1 MPEYETYSVEI
12 TQQTGTIV
20 PLQLKHLGIDK
31 EYKEVVGGIV
41 EDVREMYDA
50 TTAWYLM
57 VPCFLFCTVP
67 YMMAKAISLNKKL
80 RTSMQEKCEKANASP
95 NVSGRAQFTLAP
107 PQPSRRRPGARH
119 PQGPNRCRPDCNI
132 LGRNRTVFGYGW
144 HLWGVLKPPSTPLAP
159 P

>member
-41 EDVREMYDA
+41 EDVREMSDVI
-50 TTAWYLM
+50 AWYMIL
-57 VPCFLFCTVP
+57 PCFLFCTVP
-67 YMMAKAISLNKKL
+67 YMMARLIYLNSKL

-95 NVSGRAQFTLAP
+95 NVSGRAQFTPRAERSGRKGAERYFVDIEYLKDEEVGHDVLAVPDPELLEAPSAP
-107 PQPSRRRPGARH
+107 PLPCAVDDS
-119 PQGPNRCRPDCNI
+119 
-132 LGRNRTVFGYGW
+132 L
-144 HLWGVLKPPSTPLAP
+144 
-159 P
+159 